1 MEVNMKEIIDII
13 DIIDMVAKYGTDV
26 GAEKLGMTKKEV
38 LDFCRDNLVRKER
51 ESWQKACRRY
61 KRNNYEQI

>member
-1 MEVNMKEIIDII
+1 MKE
-13 DIIDMVAKYGTDV
+13 IIDMVAKYGTDI

-38 LDFCRDNLVRKER
+38 LDFCRENLVRKER

-61 KRNNYEQI
+61 KRENNE